1 MQQAGSILPT
11 GHSVHQRAML
21 NVDAQPVHVNPLT
34 GDTRGTIPIV
44 VNDNHT
50 KTPTRNMHLS
60 TTTPLMALVAVLF
73 SLATQALSA
82 AVPEPHANIGARA
95 PSPPPP
101 TEECSYPDSCRI
113 NPALCCG

>member
-1 MQQAGSILPT
+1 
-11 GHSVHQRAML
+11 
-21 NVDAQPVHVNPLT
+21 
-34 GDTRGTIPIV
+34 
-44 VNDNHT
+44 
-50 KTPTRNMHLS
+50 MHLS
-60 TTTPLMALVAVLF
+60 ATTPLMALVAVLF

-113 NPALCCG
+113 NPALCCVCLLFRGFFFSILALTSDGTFLIHFLAGSSFHSLLALHGTNT